1 MPDSESTYSYGYNL
15 AAMPEP
21 CESQPE
27 PCEARPGSRES
38 PLVAVCLPAP
48 EAATALKV
56 SWDLGEA
63 VAVVDPHAP
72 RAKVASLFEALR
84 PTHLVDSTGR
94 LPLRHGRPVRDDV
107 MAVVTTSGTTAE
119 PRHVVLT
126 RKAMQASARA
136 VGKALELLVEEDRWL
151 ACVPLHHIAG
161 LAIVARSYFC
171 DTALTV
177 HPNFD
182 VGEVAGSAGRC
193 SLVSV
198 VPTMLARL
206 LDVDAPLHRFRRV
219 LVGGGPIPGGLLRRA
234 AESGAPVHTTYGL
247 TETGGGC
254 VHDGKPLD
262 GVEVAISPG
271 GEVLVRG
278 AVVMRGY
285 HRDEAAT
292 SQVITPGGWLR
303 TGDLGRI
310 SPDGRLRM
318 LDRVKDVIVTG
329 GVNVSPSAVERVLAE
344 HPAVVDVCVTG
355 VVDREWGE
363 RVVAFVV
370 PTDRLHP
377 PTLNELRA
385 FGSERLSRPE
395 LPREVV
401 HVDSLPRLPGGKVL
415 RR

>member
-1 MPDSESTYSYGYNL
+1 
-15 AAMPEP
+15 
-21 CESQPE
+21 
-27 PCEARPGSRES
+27 
-38 PLVAVCLPAP
+38 VCLPAP
-48 EAATALKV
+48 EAATALKA
-56 SWDLGEA
+56 SWELGEA
-63 VAVVDPHAP
+63 VAVVDPQAP
-72 RAKVASLFEALR
+72 RAKVASLLEALR

-94 LPLRHGRPVRDDV
+94 QPLRDGQRVPDDV
-107 MAVVTTSGTTAE
+107 AAVVTTSGTTAE

-126 RKAMQASARA
+126 REAMKASARA
-136 VGKALELLVEEDRWL
+136 VSKALELAAEEDRWL

-177 HPNFD
+177 HPSFD
-182 VGEVAGSAGRC
+182 IGEVAGSAGRC

-206 LDVDAPLHRFRRV
+206 LEAGAPLHRFRRV
-219 LVGGGPIPGGLLRRA
+219 LVGGGPIPGGLLRHAVA
-234 AESGAPVHTTYGL
+234 AGAQVHTTYGL
-247 TETGGGC
+247 TESGGGC

-262 GVEVAISPG
+262 GVEVAISAG
-271 GEVLVRG
+271 GEILVRG

-285 HRDEAAT
+285 LRDETAT
-292 SQVITPGGWLR
+292 AEVVTPESWLR

-310 SPDGRLRM
+310 DTDGHLTM

-344 HPAVVDVCVTG
+344 HPAVVDVCVIG
-355 VVDREWGE
+355 VADREWGE

-370 PTDRLHP
+370 PRDGEHP
-377 PTLNELRA
+377 PTVSELRA

-401 HVDSLPRLPGGKVL
+401 HVNSLPRLPGGKVL
-415 RR
+415 RRRLRDGE